1 MNEIA
6 FTKYEALRNDFIIV
20 HQPPPGFRWTATRV
34 AAICDR
40 RAGAG
45 ADGLIILGAPK
56 GMSASFRLFNADGGS
71 AEWSGN
77 GIRCAI
83 ACLQDTNA
91 VTEMNFKTAAGPINA
106 TIEPRGWR
114 ERWAS
119 FERPLPEVRLAKM
132 NSRSAIP
139 LIAGPFHVDAGN
151 PHRVYIVK
159 DFGFDWEDVGAKC
172 QDSAR
177 RTRGINVEFVR
188 LAGLARLEMRL
199 YERGVGPT
207 PASGSGA
214 LAAVTVCHA
223 QGEIG
228 AKGIA
233 ASVGGLQSYEI
244 DDKRG
249 SIRLHAP
256 VRHVYSGQWSPN
268 VR

>member
-1 MNEIA
+1 MQEIA
-6 FTKYEALRNDFIIV
+6 FTKYEALRNDFIMV
-20 HQPPPGFRWTATRV
+20 HRRPTSFRWTAARV

-40 RAGAG
+40 RSGVG
-45 ADGLIILGAPK
+45 ADGLIILGPPK
-56 GMSASFRLFNADGGS
+56 GKSASFRLFNADGGF

-83 ACLQDTNA
+83 ACIQDTSGLA
-91 VTEMNFKTAAGPINA
+91 EMNFKTATGPINA
-106 TIEPRGWR
+106 TIQQGGRR

-119 FERPLPEVRLAKM
+119 FERPLPEVRPAKLT
-132 NSRSAIP
+132 SRPAIP
-139 LIAGPFHVDAGN
+139 LLAGPFHVDAGN

-159 DFGFDWEDVGAKC
+159 DFDFDWEVLGAKC
-172 QDSAR
+172 QASAR
-177 RTRGINVEFVR
+177 RTNGINVEFVR
-188 LAGLARLEMRL
+188 LAGPARLEMRL
-199 YERGVGPT
+199 YERGVGST

-214 LAAVTVCHA
+214 LAAVAVCHA
-223 QGEIG
+223 RGAIC

-256 VRHVYSGQWSPN
+256 VRRVYSGQWSPD